1 MKIVSVLAFGIAVLA
16 SLYAV
21 HTSQPTSARVYL
33 FWDIYL
39 LLPYVAMGYL
49 LWRSPT
55 KTLLFG
61 IIGTCLL
68 TVYALLDTFFIHPDA
83 QGMIFVAM
91 IPLLQFLVLGALW
104 GIPKIWHSGKS
115 L

>member
-1 MKIVSVLAFGIAVLA
+1 MKIISTLALGFAVLA

-21 HTSQPTSARVYL
+21 YASQPTSARAYL

-39 LLPYVAMGYL
+39 LLPYVVMGYL
-49 LWRSPT
+49 LWKVPA
-55 KTLLFG
+55 KTLSFG

-68 TVYALLDTFFIHPDA
+68 TLYALLDTFIIHPDV